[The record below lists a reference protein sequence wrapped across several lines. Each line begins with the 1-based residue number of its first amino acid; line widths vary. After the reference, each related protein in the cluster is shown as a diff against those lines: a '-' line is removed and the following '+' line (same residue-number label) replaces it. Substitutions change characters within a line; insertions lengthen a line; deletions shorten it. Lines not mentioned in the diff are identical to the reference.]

1 MNKKVKVIVGIILIF
16 FIVLSVIILIT
27 AKNKGANE
35 NKEVSKT
42 SNLTSTILK
51 ISDNYV
57 TMQDENNIIYT
68 FLITEAFN
76 LEVGEVI
83 QLEYKGELNTSKEI
97 QDNEVVSY
105 KVLEKVSGEIPSSWL
120 DSGLFS
126 DFYKLAY
133 QKLETL
139 TLDEKIGQILLARV
153 PTTKQIEDL
162 QKYKFGG
169 YLLFQRDFD
178 SKTKNEVISMIKN
191 YQDNANIPLLIAVDE
206 EGGTVSRISSN
217 KNLVET
223 PFKSPRELYQEGG
236 FARIKEDTIEKS
248 KLLQ

>member
-27 AKNKGANE
+27 AKNKEASE

-68 FLITEAFN
+68 FFITEALN
-76 LEVGEVI
+76 LEVGDVI

-105 KVLEKVSGEIPSSWL
+105 EVLEKVSSPS
-120 DSGLFS
+120 
-126 DFYKLAY
+126 
-133 QKLETL
+133 
-139 TLDEKIGQILLARV
+139 I
-153 PTTKQIEDL
+153 IE
-162 QKYKFGG
+162 FFTINFFR
-169 YLLFQRDFD
+169 YLL
-178 SKTKNEVISMIKN
+178 SE
-191 YQDNANIPLLIAVDE
+191 NAQAFTSL
-206 EGGTVSRISSN
+206 VSLGIIN
-217 KNLVET
+217 FVLNL
-223 PFKSPRELYQEGG
+223 FFSG
-236 FARIKEDTIEKS
+236 
-248 KLLQ
+248 